1 MFQFLLDRV
10 GLHVDTTKHQFINL
24 RLETIISV
32 GDTLIKC
39 WTSVIIMKKTLALL
53 LVASLL
59 LAGCTELSE
68 SDDGETMKIEVNE
81 DIALE
86 KIDDFMTVDEGESF
100 GITMMYDM
108 DPAMMG
114 MDDMLEVDEDSEAI
128 ITVEMTEAWS
138 PDGYHTS
145 EIMGLSDGDS
155 SMKMVTSMT
164 HIGTTIYFEIGYETT
179 GDICATEEAEMEQI
193 NSTLEEKYGQDWE
206 DSATEDELV
215 EAYEAYGE
223 AESCAYTE
231 RMMEAQPVSAYS
243 MTTETTHTEVIAAMA
258 EETGDDADM
267 DPMAMLEF
275 LSFVECSGSFTPA
288 DSVDGLQIFDVSMEG
303 MNDDT
308 LSPEIALCLTD
319 TDDSGGI
326 TFEEFMIVDETDQSD
341 MDAMQSAFDDADAN
355 DDDELSVDE
364 LASFIEA
371 VDSYYG
377 DDDEDEGSD
386 EMPPMK
392 IAFNNAGDI
401 EYFEMEMEG
410 TAMKMY
416 VLTEDRVDSLFTNV
430 DAGTPVALPFSISDS
445 MDNDDEFMCDDGEM
459 IPMDYVNDGWDDCD
473 GGEDEWDDN
482 SGESGDSIVTFLTDN
497 WAMGEEIYTAP
508 EFYVYSGFDQIDE
521 VSFSLAD
528 SDGTILTTWSVYPS
542 DFVPSDGDGMMYFV
556 NLDGVSVDEECYTL
570 YATWITTDMDGGMTQ
585 RDDICFDRTESTDD
599 SYIDEMVEQWM
610 AIMDTDGD
618 GIITWDEHDAFISSD
633 EGWESDDVRNDAMMT
648 WSDYD
653 IDSDGGLDVDELFEL
668 LVMLSESEYDD
679 DDGDMSIEDI
689 MMAIDSDGDNL
700 VTWTEF
706 EDFIVNE
713 DGGWG
718 DEGDR
723 STTYDAFNTSD
734 EDEDGFLD
742 ADEFTN
748 LFYSMN
754 EEDDDGDG
762 GDDSPSPQELLDMTD
777 TDSSGTM
784 TKDEFNAYLD
794 GMPQEMI
801 DDYNMIFD
809 EADTDDSGDLDI
821 DELEQLII
829 DIDEYMMAYE
839 ESQEMFTCDNGNEI
853 PADYVD
859 DGDND
864 CGDWSDEPNHDGGEE
879 TFTCD
884 NGETIPMSWVD
895 DGMDDCSDGSD
906 ESDGD
911 GDGHDHG
918 DHDGHDDSGEIVMY
932 ITSEMDFHFEGDMSD
947 YKIELAS
954 CDYDYDMETGEE
966 TSICT
971 TVMSVAINDAG
982 MDSDIMFHDA
992 DGSETVSVGDM
1003 IHIGETGVE
1012 WDTVRLYSISA
1023 DAYSDENPMH
1033 DAPGFTGLV
1042 GMLALLGAAFI
1053 RRNE

>member
-1 MFQFLLDRV
+1 
-10 GLHVDTTKHQFINL
+10 
-24 RLETIISV
+24 
-32 GDTLIKC
+32 
-39 WTSVIIMKKTLALL
+39 MKKTLALL

-68 SDDGETMKIEVNE
+68 SDDGETLNIEVNE
-81 DIALE
+81 DIAIE
-86 KIDDFMTVDEGESF
+86 EIKDFMTVDEDESF

-108 DPAMMG
+108 DPSMMG
-114 MDDMLEVDEDSEAI
+114 MNDMLEVDEDSEAI
-128 ITVEMTEAWS
+128 ITIEMTEAWS
-138 PDGYHTS
+138 PDGYYTA
-145 EIMGLSDGDS
+145 EIMGLSNGDS
-155 SMKMVTSMT
+155 SMKMITSMT
-164 HIGTTIYFEIGYETT
+164 HIGTTIHFEIGYETQ
-179 GDICATEEAEMEQI
+179 GDLCADEETQEDKEMCE
-193 NSTLEEKYGQDWE
+193 
-206 DSATEDELV
+206 
-215 EAYEAYGE
+215 
-223 AESCAYTE
+223 
-231 RMMEAQPVSAYS
+231 MMFGDMPAVQSYS
-243 MTTETTHTEVIAAMA
+243 MTTTTTHTQVIAAMA
-258 EETGDDADM
+258 EETQNDGDEM
-267 DPMAMLEF
+267 DPMAMLSF
-275 LSFVECSGSFTPA
+275 LSFVECYGEFTPA
-288 DSVDGLQIFDVSMEG
+288 DSIDGLQIFDVSMDIMEE
-303 MNDDT
+303 DSIT
-308 LSPEIALCLTD
+308 PESALCMFDMDDSNTISFEEFLAA
-319 TDDSGGI
+319 DDSG
-326 TFEEFMIVDETDQSD
+326 EEV
-341 MDAMQSAFDDADAN
+341 
-355 DDDELSVDE
+355 DDEEVAEAKIIFDESDTNADGELDSDE
-364 LASFIEA
+364 LVTFIEA
-371 VDSYYG
+371 MENYDEEHDEG
-377 DDDEDEGSD
+377 DDHDHGSDHDGHDDMGDDEDP
-386 EMPPMK
+386 EMMPDMSV
-392 IAFNNAGDI
+392 AFNNAGEI
-401 EYFEMEMEG
+401 EYFSMNMEG
-410 TAMKMY
+410 TTMKMY
-416 VLTEDRVDSLFTNV
+416 VLTEERVNSLFTDV
-430 DAGTPVALPFSISDS
+430 SAGTLVALPFSISDG
-445 MDNDDEFMCDDGEM
+445 MDDDGGFMCDDGEM

-521 VSFSLAD
+521 VIFSLAD

-570 YATWITTDMDGGMTQ
+570 YATWITTDMDSGMTQ

-653 IDSDGGLDVDELFEL
+653 IDSNGGLDGDELFEL
-668 LVMLSESEYDD
+668 LAMLSESEYDD

-742 ADEFTN
+742 ADEFAN

-784 TKDEFNAYLD
+784 TKDEFNAYID
-794 GMPQEMI
+794 GMPQDMI

-821 DELEQLII
+821 YELEQFII
-829 DIDEYMMAYE
+829 DIDDYMMAYE

-864 CGDWSDEPNHDGGEE
+864 CGDWSDEPNHDGDEE

-884 NGETIPMSWVD
+884 NGETIPLSYVD
-895 DGMDDCSDGSD
+895 DGYEDCADGSD
-906 ESDGD
+906 ESNMDN
-911 GDGHDHG
+911 DHG
-918 DHDGHDDSGEIVMY
+918 DNHDDGSDEERVWY
-932 ITSEMDFHFEGDMSD
+932 ITNEMDFHFEGDMSD
-947 YKIELAS
+947 YWIEFAT
-954 CDYDYDMETGEE
+954 CEEETDYETGE
-966 TSICT
+966 T
-971 TVMSVAINDAG
+971 TKNCWKYSQIPVSDAASEGGANGVMY
-982 MDSDIMFHDA
+982 HDE
-992 DGSETVSVGDM
+992 DNSGTISEGDM
-1003 IHIGETGVE
+1003 IHVTDEMKMQY
-1012 WDTVRLYSISA
+1012 DVRLYSVSA

>member
-1 MFQFLLDRV
+1 
-10 GLHVDTTKHQFINL
+10 
-24 RLETIISV
+24 
-32 GDTLIKC
+32 
-39 WTSVIIMKKTLALL
+39 
-53 LVASLL
+53 
-59 LAGCTELSE
+59 
-68 SDDGETMKIEVNE
+68 
-81 DIALE
+81 
-86 KIDDFMTVDEGESF
+86 
-100 GITMMYDM
+100 
-108 DPAMMG
+108 
-114 MDDMLEVDEDSEAI
+114 
-128 ITVEMTEAWS
+128 
-138 PDGYHTS
+138 
-145 EIMGLSDGDS
+145 MGLSDGDS

-258 EETGDDADM
+258 QETGDDADM

-445 MDNDDEFMCDDGEM
+445 MDDDDEFMCDDGEM

-570 YATWITTDMDGGMTQ
+570 YATWITTDMDSGMTQ

-610 AIMDTDGD
+610 ELMDADGD
-618 GIITWDEHDAFISSD
+618 GNITWDEHDAFISSD
-633 EGWESDDVRNDAMMT
+633 EGWESDDFRNDSMMT
-648 WSDYD
+648 WSNYD
-653 IDSDGGLDVDELFEL
+653 IDSNGGLDVDELFEL
-668 LVMLSESEYDD
+668 LVMLSESDD

-734 EDEDGFLD
+734 EDEDGYLD
-742 ADEFTN
+742 ADEFAD

-754 EEDDDGDG
+754 EE
-762 GDDSPSPQELLDMTD
+762 GDD
-777 TDSSGTM
+777 
-784 TKDEFNAYLD
+784 
-794 GMPQEMI
+794 
-801 DDYNMIFD
+801 
-809 EADTDDSGDLDI
+809 
-821 DELEQLII
+821 
-829 DIDEYMMAYE
+829 
-839 ESQEMFTCDNGNEI
+839 
-853 PADYVD
+853 
-859 DGDND
+859 
-864 CGDWSDEPNHDGGEE
+864 EPM
-879 TFTCD
+879 FTCD

-895 DGMDDCSDGSD
+895 DGMDDCLDGSD
-906 ESDGD
+906 EPDGDDDNDHSD

-918 DHDGHDDSGEIVMY
+918 DHDDQDDSGEIVMY
-932 ITSEMDFHFEGDMSD
+932 ISSEMDFHFEGDMSD

-966 TSICT
+966 TSTCT
-971 TVMSVAINDAG
+971 TVISVAVG
-982 MDSDIMFHDA
+982 DSSVAEVGGIMFHDA

>member
-1 MFQFLLDRV
+1 
-10 GLHVDTTKHQFINL
+10 
-24 RLETIISV
+24 
-32 GDTLIKC
+32 
-39 WTSVIIMKKTLALL
+39 MKKTLALL

-68 SDDGETMKIEVNE
+68 SDDGETLNIEVNE
-81 DIALE
+81 DIAIE
-86 KIDDFMTVDEGESF
+86 KINDFMTVDENEAF
-100 GITMMYDM
+100 GITMMYEM

-145 EIMGLSDGDS
+145 EIMGLSNGDS

-164 HIGTTIYFEIGYETT
+164 HIGTTIYFEIGYETQ
-179 GDICATEEAEMEQI
+179 GDLCADEETQEDKEMCE
-193 NSTLEEKYGQDWE
+193 
-206 DSATEDELV
+206 
-215 EAYEAYGE
+215 
-223 AESCAYTE
+223 
-231 RMMEAQPVSAYS
+231 MMFGDMPAVQSYS
-243 MTTETTHTEVIAAMA
+243 MTTTTTHTEVIAAMA
-258 EETGDDADM
+258 EETQNDGDEM
-267 DPMAMLEF
+267 DPMAMLSF
-275 LSFVECSGSFTPA
+275 LSFVECYGAFTPA
-288 DSVDGLQIFDVSMEG
+288 DSIDGLQIFDVSMDIME
-303 MNDDT
+303 DDSIT
-308 LSPEIALCLTD
+308 PKSALCMFDMDDSNTISFEEFLAA
-319 TDDSGGI
+319 DDSG
-326 TFEEFMIVDETDQSD
+326 EEVDDEEVAELKIIFDESD
-341 MDAMQSAFDDADAN
+341 IDADGELN
-355 DDDELSVDE
+355 SDELVT
-364 LASFIEA
+364 FIEA
-371 VDSYYG
+371 MDNYDEEHDEMG
-377 DDDEDEGSD
+377 DDHDHGSDHDGHDEMGDDEDP
-386 EMPPMK
+386 EMMPDMSV
-392 IAFNNAGDI
+392 AFNNAGEI

-445 MDNDDEFMCDDGEM
+445 MDDDDEFMCDDGET

-570 YATWITTDMDGGMTQ
+570 YATWITTDMDSGMTQ

-610 AIMDTDGD
+610 ELMDADGD
-618 GIITWDEHDAFISSD
+618 GNITWDEHDAFISSD
-633 EGWESDDVRNDAMMT
+633 EGWESDDFRNDSMMT
-648 WSDYD
+648 WSNYD
-653 IDSDGGLDVDELFEL
+653 IDSNGGLDVDELFEL
-668 LVMLSESEYDD
+668 LVMLSESDD

-734 EDEDGFLD
+734 EDEDGYLD
-742 ADEFTN
+742 ADEFAD

-754 EEDDDGDG
+754 EE
-762 GDDSPSPQELLDMTD
+762 GDD
-777 TDSSGTM
+777 
-784 TKDEFNAYLD
+784 
-794 GMPQEMI
+794 
-801 DDYNMIFD
+801 
-809 EADTDDSGDLDI
+809 
-821 DELEQLII
+821 
-829 DIDEYMMAYE
+829 
-839 ESQEMFTCDNGNEI
+839 
-853 PADYVD
+853 
-859 DGDND
+859 
-864 CGDWSDEPNHDGGEE
+864 EPM
-879 TFTCD
+879 FTCD

-895 DGMDDCSDGSD
+895 DGMDDCLDGSD
-906 ESDGD
+906 EPDGDDDNDHSD

-918 DHDGHDDSGEIVMY
+918 DHDDQDDSGEIVMY
-932 ITSEMDFHFEGDMSD
+932 ISSEMDFHFEGDMSD

-966 TSICT
+966 TSTCT
-971 TVMSVAINDAG
+971 TVISVAVG
-982 MDSDIMFHDA
+982 DSSVAEVGGIMFHDA

>member
-1 MFQFLLDRV
+1 
-10 GLHVDTTKHQFINL
+10 
-24 RLETIISV
+24 
-32 GDTLIKC
+32 
-39 WTSVIIMKKTLALL
+39 MKKTLALL

-68 SDDGETMKIEVNE
+68 SDDGETLNIEVNE
-81 DIALE
+81 DIAIE
-86 KIDDFMTVDEGESF
+86 KINDFMTVDENEAF
-100 GITMMYDM
+100 GITMMYEM

-145 EIMGLSDGDS
+145 EIMGLSNGDS

-164 HIGTTIYFEIGYETT
+164 HIGTTIYFEIGYETQ
-179 GDICATEEAEMEQI
+179 GDLCADEETQEDKEMCE
-193 NSTLEEKYGQDWE
+193 
-206 DSATEDELV
+206 
-215 EAYEAYGE
+215 
-223 AESCAYTE
+223 
-231 RMMEAQPVSAYS
+231 MMFGDMPAVQSYS
-243 MTTETTHTEVIAAMA
+243 MTTTTTHTEVIAAMA
-258 EETGDDADM
+258 EETQNDGDEM
-267 DPMAMLEF
+267 DPMAMLSF
-275 LSFVECSGSFTPA
+275 LSFVECYGAFTPA
-288 DSVDGLQIFDVSMEG
+288 DSIDGLQIFDVSMDIME
-303 MNDDT
+303 DDSIT
-308 LSPEIALCLTD
+308 PKSALCMFDMDDSNTISFEEFLAA
-319 TDDSGGI
+319 DDSG
-326 TFEEFMIVDETDQSD
+326 EEVDDEEVAELKIIFDESD
-341 MDAMQSAFDDADAN
+341 IDADGELN
-355 DDDELSVDE
+355 SDELVT
-364 LASFIEA
+364 FIEA
-371 VDSYYG
+371 MDNYDEEHDEMG
-377 DDDEDEGSD
+377 DDHDHGSDHDGHDEMGDDEDP
-386 EMPPMK
+386 EMMPDMSV
-392 IAFNNAGDI
+392 AFNNAGEI

-445 MDNDDEFMCDDGEM
+445 MDDDDEFMCDDGET

-570 YATWITTDMDGGMTQ
+570 YATWITTDMDSGMTQ

-1003 IHIGETGVE
+1003 IHIGETAE
-1012 WDTVRLYSISA
+1012 SWDSVRLYSISA

>member
-1 MFQFLLDRV
+1 
-10 GLHVDTTKHQFINL
+10 
-24 RLETIISV
+24 
-32 GDTLIKC
+32 
-39 WTSVIIMKKTLALL
+39 
-53 LVASLL
+53 
-59 LAGCTELSE
+59 
-68 SDDGETMKIEVNE
+68 
-81 DIALE
+81 
-86 KIDDFMTVDEGESF
+86 
-100 GITMMYDM
+100 
-108 DPAMMG
+108 
-114 MDDMLEVDEDSEAI
+114 
-128 ITVEMTEAWS
+128 
-138 PDGYHTS
+138 
-145 EIMGLSDGDS
+145 
-155 SMKMVTSMT
+155 
-164 HIGTTIYFEIGYETT
+164 
-179 GDICATEEAEMEQI
+179 
-193 NSTLEEKYGQDWE
+193 
-206 DSATEDELV
+206 
-215 EAYEAYGE
+215 
-223 AESCAYTE
+223 
-231 RMMEAQPVSAYS
+231 
-243 MTTETTHTEVIAAMA
+243 
-258 EETGDDADM
+258 
-267 DPMAMLEF
+267 
-275 LSFVECSGSFTPA
+275 
-288 DSVDGLQIFDVSMEG
+288 
-303 MNDDT
+303 
-308 LSPEIALCLTD
+308 
-319 TDDSGGI
+319 
-326 TFEEFMIVDETDQSD
+326 
-341 MDAMQSAFDDADAN
+341 
-355 DDDELSVDE
+355 
-364 LASFIEA
+364 
-371 VDSYYG
+371 
-377 DDDEDEGSD
+377 
-386 EMPPMK
+386 
-392 IAFNNAGDI
+392 
-401 EYFEMEMEG
+401 
-410 TAMKMY
+410 
-416 VLTEDRVDSLFTNV
+416 
-430 DAGTPVALPFSISDS
+430 
-445 MDNDDEFMCDDGEM
+445 
-459 IPMDYVNDGWDDCD
+459 
-473 GGEDEWDDN
+473 
-482 SGESGDSIVTFLTDN
+482 
-497 WAMGEEIYTAP
+497 
-508 EFYVYSGFDQIDE
+508 
-521 VSFSLAD
+521 
-528 SDGTILTTWSVYPS
+528 
-542 DFVPSDGDGMMYFV
+542 
-556 NLDGVSVDEECYTL
+556 
-570 YATWITTDMDGGMTQ
+570 
-585 RDDICFDRTESTDD
+585 
-599 SYIDEMVEQWM
+599 
-610 AIMDTDGD
+610 
-618 GIITWDEHDAFISSD
+618 
-633 EGWESDDVRNDAMMT
+633 MMT

-966 TSICT
+966 TSTCT
-971 TVMSVAINDAG
+971 TVTSVAINDAG

-992 DGSETVSVGDM
+992 DSSGTVSVGDM
-1003 IHIGETGVE
+1003 IHIGETAE
-1012 WDTVRLYSISA
+1012 SWDSVRLYSISA

>member
-1 MFQFLLDRV
+1 
-10 GLHVDTTKHQFINL
+10 
-24 RLETIISV
+24 
-32 GDTLIKC
+32 
-39 WTSVIIMKKTLALL
+39 
-53 LVASLL
+53 
-59 LAGCTELSE
+59 
-68 SDDGETMKIEVNE
+68 
-81 DIALE
+81 
-86 KIDDFMTVDEGESF
+86 
-100 GITMMYDM
+100 
-108 DPAMMG
+108 
-114 MDDMLEVDEDSEAI
+114 
-128 ITVEMTEAWS
+128 
-138 PDGYHTS
+138 
-145 EIMGLSDGDS
+145 
-155 SMKMVTSMT
+155 
-164 HIGTTIYFEIGYETT
+164 
-179 GDICATEEAEMEQI
+179 
-193 NSTLEEKYGQDWE
+193 
-206 DSATEDELV
+206 
-215 EAYEAYGE
+215 
-223 AESCAYTE
+223 
-231 RMMEAQPVSAYS
+231 
-243 MTTETTHTEVIAAMA
+243 
-258 EETGDDADM
+258 
-267 DPMAMLEF
+267 
-275 LSFVECSGSFTPA
+275 
-288 DSVDGLQIFDVSMEG
+288 
-303 MNDDT
+303 
-308 LSPEIALCLTD
+308 
-319 TDDSGGI
+319 
-326 TFEEFMIVDETDQSD
+326 
-341 MDAMQSAFDDADAN
+341 
-355 DDDELSVDE
+355 
-364 LASFIEA
+364 
-371 VDSYYG
+371 
-377 DDDEDEGSD
+377 
-386 EMPPMK
+386 
-392 IAFNNAGDI
+392 
-401 EYFEMEMEG
+401 
-410 TAMKMY
+410 
-416 VLTEDRVDSLFTNV
+416 
-430 DAGTPVALPFSISDS
+430 
-445 MDNDDEFMCDDGEM
+445 
-459 IPMDYVNDGWDDCD
+459 
-473 GGEDEWDDN
+473 
-482 SGESGDSIVTFLTDN
+482 
-497 WAMGEEIYTAP
+497 
-508 EFYVYSGFDQIDE
+508 
-521 VSFSLAD
+521 
-528 SDGTILTTWSVYPS
+528 
-542 DFVPSDGDGMMYFV
+542 
-556 NLDGVSVDEECYTL
+556 
-570 YATWITTDMDGGMTQ
+570 
-585 RDDICFDRTESTDD
+585 
-599 SYIDEMVEQWM
+599 
-610 AIMDTDGD
+610 
-618 GIITWDEHDAFISSD
+618 
-633 EGWESDDVRNDAMMT
+633 
-648 WSDYD
+648 
-653 IDSDGGLDVDELFEL
+653 
-668 LVMLSESEYDD
+668 
-679 DDGDMSIEDI
+679 MSIEDI

-1003 IHIGETGVE
+1003 IHIGETAE
-1012 WDTVRLYSISA
+1012 SWDSVRLYSISA